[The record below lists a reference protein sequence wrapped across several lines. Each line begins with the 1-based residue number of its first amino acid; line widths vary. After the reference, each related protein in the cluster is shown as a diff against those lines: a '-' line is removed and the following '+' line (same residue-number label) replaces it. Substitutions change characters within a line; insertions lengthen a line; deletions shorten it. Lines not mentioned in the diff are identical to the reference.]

1 MRGVLLLYFQRRR
14 AMLHLTLQIQYS
26 EKEI

>member
-1 MRGVLLLYFQRRR
+1 VLLLYFQRRR